1 MSLELDRGSVLALA
15 LVLVVAF
22 SILARASFVHATSTY
37 FEEVL
42 ETMMSTQ
49 MVDGLSIVHIFAPQS
64 ATTLHFTSNL
74 DPVARSFSYSL
85 LPGQLYQG
93 QSISLSTNGSFDSI
107 LGIYGHATS
116 GQIGPQTWS
125 AGGTIRWVGDPTRQV
140 HTTVMID
147 GNIFHVTGSLEFEPS
162 SGAGRSTGMF
172 TFTGS
177 PSGPRGADPFGPYP
191 GTDAF
196 LLGQWEYTVQV
207 PPNPLVPDGVVLFSR
222 GNVPFPNGGPGN
234 FEVHIALV
242 PEPST
247 PLPLGSSLAG
257 LGGFAWRWQ
266 RRKQSH
272 PAESRRSLKGQPG
285 A

>member
-22 SILARASFVHATSTY
+22 SILSHASFVHATSTY

-42 ETMMSTQ
+42 ETMMATQ
-49 MVDGLSIVHIFAPQS
+49 TVDALSIVHIFAPQS
-64 ATTLHFTSNL
+64 ATKLHFTSNL

-107 LGIYGHATS
+107 LGIYAHATS

-125 AGGTIRWVGDPTRQV
+125 AGGTIQGVGDPTGQV
-140 HTTVMID
+140 HTTVMVD

-162 SGAGRSTGMF
+162 GGAGRSTGMF
-172 TFTGS
+172 TFTGP
-177 PSGPRGADPFGPYP
+177 PSEPDGAGPFGPYP

-196 LLGQWEYTVQV
+196 LLGQWEYTVHV
-207 PPNPLVPDGVVLFSR
+207 SPNPLVPDGGVLFSR
-222 GNVPFPNGGPGN
+222 GNVPFPNGGPGD
-234 FEVHIALV
+234 FEFHSAPV

-247 PLPLGSSLAG
+247 PLLLGSSLAG
-257 LGGFAWRWQ
+257 LGRFAWRRQ

-272 PAESRRSLKGQPG
+272 PAESRRSRG

>member
-1 MSLELDRGSVLALA
+1 MFLGSVLALA
-15 LVLVVAF
+15 LALVVAF
-22 SILARASFVHATSTY
+22 SILAHASFVHAASTN
-37 FEEVL
+37 FQEVL

-49 MVDGLSIVHIFAPQS
+49 TVDALFIVHIFAPQS
-64 ATTLHFTSNL
+64 ATTLNFTSNL
-74 DPVARSFSYSL
+74 DPLARSFSYSL

-125 AGGTIRWVGDPTRQV
+125 AGGTIQWVGYPTRQV
-140 HTTVMID
+140 HTTVVID

-162 SGAGRSTGMF
+162 GAGRSTGMF
-172 TFTGS
+172 TFTGA
-177 PSGPRGADPFGPYP
+177 PSGPGGAGP
-191 GTDAF
+191 
-196 LLGQWEYTVQV
+196 GQWEYTVQV
-207 PPNPLVPDGVVLFSR
+207 PPNPLVPDGGVLFSR

-234 FEVHIALV
+234 FEVHIAPV
-242 PEPST
+242 PESST
-247 PLPLGSSLAG
+247 LLPLGSSLAG

>member
-1 MSLELDRGSVLALA
+1 MFLGSVLALA
-15 LVLVVAF
+15 LALVVAF
-22 SILARASFVHATSTY
+22 SILAHASFVHAASTN
-37 FEEVL
+37 FQEVL

-49 MVDGLSIVHIFAPQS
+49 TVDALFIVHIFAPQS
-64 ATTLHFTSNL
+64 ATTLNFNSNL

-93 QSISLSTNGSFDSI
+93 QSISLSANGSFDSV
-107 LGIYGHATS
+107 LGYYGHATS

-125 AGGTIRWVGDPTRQV
+125 AGGTIQWLGDPTGQV
-140 HTTVMID
+140 NTTVVI
-147 GNIFHVTGSLEFEPS
+147 GGSIFHVTGSLEFEP

-177 PSGPRGADPFGPYP
+177 HSGAGPFGPYP
-191 GTDAF
+191 GTDAL

-207 PPNPLVPDGVVLFSR
+207 PPNPLVPDGGVLFSR

-234 FEVHIALV
+234 FEVHIAPV
-242 PEPST
+242 PESST
-247 PLPLGSSLAG
+247 LLPLGSSLAG
-257 LGGFAWRWQ
+257 LGGFAWK
-266 RRKQSH
+266 RRHRKLV
-272 PAESRRSLKGQPG
+272 ATR

>member
-1 MSLELDRGSVLALA
+1 MSLDRGSVLALA
-15 LVLVVAF
+15 LVLAF
-22 SILARASFVHATSTY
+22 SILARASFVQATSTY

-49 MVDGLSIVHIFAPQS
+49 MVDALSIVHIFGPQS
-64 ATTLHFTSNL
+64 ATTLNFTSNL

-93 QSISLSTNGSFDSI
+93 QSISLRTNGFFDSV

-125 AGGTIRWVGDPTRQV
+125 AGGTTQWVGDPTGQV
-140 HTTVMID
+140 HTTVVIA
-147 GNIFHVTGSLEFEPS
+147 GNIFHVKGSLEFEPS
-162 SGAGRSTGMF
+162 GGAGRSTGMF

-177 PSGPRGADPFGPYP
+177 PSGPGGAGPFGSYP

-207 PPNPLVPDGVVLFSR
+207 PPNPLVPDGGVVFSR
-222 GNVPFPNGGPGN
+222 GNVPFGGPGN
-234 FEVHIALV
+234 FEVHIAPV

-247 PLPLGSSLAG
+247 LLLLGSSLAG
-257 LGGFAWRWQ
+257 LRGFAWRTT
-266 RRKQSH
+266 
-272 PAESRRSLKGQPG
+272 ATRSC
-285 A
+285 